1 MSSSEANAEP
11 TTRGGLGVALFV
23 FFVLA
28 FAVTLGVQ
36 TALTRLRGPAGLT
49 PHSAKVAEFQDQV
62 QPSPS
67 LQPNEVVS
75 LQLKGLAI
83 EPEGGGIEQCF
94 ALASP
99 GNKEITGP
107 IERFTAM
114 IHKAPYDVLLFHHL
128 VLVGKPTIEGD
139 SANVVV
145 TLLDA
150 QDRIYIFQFVL
161 SRQHGNNYENCWMTD
176 AVFPIRQIPDS
187 APIEIPTAQL
197 QHAWPDLPKPIS
209 SPPTAVESQVRWG
222 FHG

>member
-1 MSSSEANAEP
+1 MSSSDVNAEP
-11 TTRGGLGVALFV
+11 TSRGGLWIALLV

-36 TALTRLRGPAGLT
+36 TTITRLRGPADLA
-49 PHSAKVAEFQDQV
+49 PQVAKPAEFQDLV
-62 QPSPS
+62 QPSPN
-67 LQPNEVVS
+67 LEPNEVVS
-75 LQLKGLAI
+75 LQLKGLAT
-83 EPEGGGIEQCF
+83 EPEAGGIAQCF

-99 GNKEITGP
+99 GNKEATGP
-107 IERFTAM
+107 IERFAAM

-128 VLVGKPTIEGD
+128 VLVGTPSIEGN

-161 SRQHGNNYENCWMTD
+161 SRQHGNGYENCWMTD
-176 AVFPIRQIPDS
+176 AVFPIQQIPDS
-187 APIEIPTAQL
+187 APSRIPTAQL
-197 QHAWPDLPKPIS
+197 QHAWPGLLKS
-209 SPPTAVESQVRWG
+209 NNSPPSPVVSQVWGG